1 MKMMTEEYVPKEVPR
16 QKLRGKKKKKN
27 KVEISH
33 LFHEEF
39 QVIIIEILN
48 KLEDMRSLT

>member
-1 MKMMTEEYVPKEVPR
+1 MMTEEYVPKELPR
-16 QKLRGKKKKKN
+16 QTLGGGGGGVGT

-39 QVIIIEILN
+39 QGIIIEILN
-48 KLEDMRSLT
+48 KLEDRIGLT

>member
-1 MKMMTEEYVPKEVPR
+1 MFQRNYQDKHSAGVGGGVGT
-16 QKLRGKKKKKN
+16 

-39 QVIIIEILN
+39 QGIIIEILN
-48 KLEDMRSLT
+48 KLEDRIGLT

>member
-1 MKMMTEEYVPKEVPR
+1 MMTEEYAPKEVPR
-16 QKLRGKKKKKN
+16 QNLRGGQKKT

-39 QVIIIEILN
+39 QGIVIEILN

>member
-1 MKMMTEEYVPKEVPR
+1 MMTEEYVPKEVTR
-16 QKLRGKKKKKN
+16 QNLRGEKKKP

-48 KLEDMRSLT
+48 KLEDTRSLT

>member
-1 MKMMTEEYVPKEVPR
+1 MMTEEYVPKELPR
-16 QKLRGKKKKKN
+16 QTLGGGGGGGWET

-39 QVIIIEILN
+39 QGIIIEILN
-48 KLEDMRSLT
+48 KLEDRIGLT

>member
-1 MKMMTEEYVPKEVPR
+1 MFQRKYQDKTSGGE
-16 QKLRGKKKKKN
+16 KKT

-39 QVIIIEILN
+39 HVIIIEILN

>member
-16 QKLRGKKKKKN
+16 QNLRGKKKT